1 MVVTVSLVS
10 ALGPVD
16 LNSDGMDVCRQ
27 PKADKE
33 ATQLQVPLPHLPY
46 SSKWVRVRPP
56 YGRVLF
62 SSFFS
67 SLLPL
72 SLKSESFEVESES

>member
-27 PKADKE
+27 PKADME
-33 ATQLQVPLPHLPY
+33 ATQLQVPLPYLPY
-46 SSKWVRVRPP
+46 SSRWVRARPP

-62 SSFFS
+62 GSFFS